1 VIVEVPIRPEFSKW
15 AAEKCGDH
23 IHGSAYHN
31 VPNKFKANN
40 TFCGY
45 IAEAAWWS
53 QHPDAQHV
61 NVSEYDFLTK
71 KGTRIDVKGIQS
83 RYPPRPHYHFIVSE
97 ADIFRRPDVY
107 FSVTVVWINNSCWL
121 NGYISEA
128 QFKELAYVHKK
139 GDPYPI
145 GKGHFKEACRTL
157 EMGQLNPYTRPYQLQ
172 ARKEGEA
179 WSGNLK
185 NNL

>member
-83 RYPPRPHYHFIVSE
+83 RYPPPALSFYRFRSRHFSQTGRVFQC
-97 ADIFRRPDVY
+97 DGCLD
-107 FSVTVVWINNSCWL
+107 
-121 NGYISEA
+121 
-128 QFKELAYVHKK
+128 Q
-139 GDPYPI
+139 
-145 GKGHFKEACRTL
+145 
-157 EMGQLNPYTRPYQLQ
+157 Q
-172 ARKEGEA
+172 
-179 WSGNLK
+179 
-185 NNL
+185 